1 MKLSVRISLVI
12 WLLSLV
18 ISTVFAFANYQ
29 YQLQQATKQYQYLT
43 SQLAQTASNT
53 SAIAAYL
60 ADTELAQQVVDGL
73 VENDL
78 VTAASINVPS
88 ENLMISAGLS
98 LQQSQAININLNNP
112 FFEEEIIGRLTVIPN
127 AQFIRGQVTS
137 SALQNA
143 YLLMGLGFILAVA
156 VGLFVRSKLTQPIKK
171 LADAV
176 TLVDPSTPEF
186 NSPINIGYKQKD
198 EISAL
203 AHKTNGLIGALKQ
216 QFMSE
221 RELREETEE
230 LQKRFR
236 LLFEQATAGIALLSN
251 EGDITIGNPAFFQL
265 FGEEVEGQSFANLF
279 ESPGLVK
286 KQINLLSDDNE
297 DSQVDI
303 DLIYLQNEEKRYLH
317 CLFSSISDARKAERN
332 DSKQLVEVIIYDI
345 THRKTE
351 EVKARYEADHDSLT
365 GLLNRRSGSIKLNEL
380 LKEQYE
386 HKSTFAL
393 MMIDLDKFK
402 PINDT
407 YGHDVGDDVLQ
418 AISARL
424 LKGTEEEDRTP
435 VNIRWGGDEFIIGLR
450 LNDTNLLPAYTERLI
465 EMISA
470 PIEIND
476 DLQVKVGAS
485 VGVIILEPE
494 QQSENEV
501 LEALITR
508 ADELMYETK
517 QQNAKRYTIVKYQA
531 SSD

>member
-18 ISTVFAFANYQ
+18 ISTVFAFLNYQ
-29 YQLQQATKQYQYLT
+29 FQLQQATQQYQELT
-43 SQLAQTASNT
+43 ARLAETANRT

-73 VENDL
+73 VDNDL
-78 VTAASINVPS
+78 VAAASINMPT
-88 ENLMISAGLS
+88 ENLLISAGDTS
-98 LQQSQAININLNNP
+98 PRSQAINIDLKDP
-112 FFEEEIIGRLTVIPN
+112 FTETEMVGRLTVIPN
-127 AQFIRGQVTS
+127 ARFIQQQVTS

-143 YLLMGLGFILAVA
+143 YLLIGLGLILAVA

-186 NSPINIGYKQKD
+186 NSPIDIGYKQKD

-203 AHKTNGLIGALKQ
+203 ARKTNGLIGALKQ

-221 RELREETEE
+221 RELREATEE
-230 LQKRFR
+230 LQRRFR

-251 EGDITIGNPAFFQL
+251 EGDITIGNPAFYQL
-265 FGEEVEGQSFANLF
+265 FGEEVEGHNFANLF

-286 KQINLLSDDNE
+286 KQINMLSEDNA
-297 DSQVDI
+297 DSQIDI
-303 DLIYLQNEEKRYLH
+303 DLTYLQNDEKRYLH
-317 CLFSSISDARKAERN
+317 CLFSSISDSRKAEREE
-332 DSKQLVEVIIYDI
+332 SHQLVEVIIYDI

-365 GLLNRRSGSIKLNEL
+365 GLLNRRSGSLQLSEL
-380 LKEQYE
+380 LKTRQEKQ
-386 HKSTFAL
+386 STFVL
-393 MMIDLDKFK
+393 MMVDLDKFK

-418 AISARL
+418 AISTRL
-424 LKGTEEEDRTP
+424 LNNAEEEGGTA
-435 VNIRWGGDEFIIGLR
+435 VNIRWGGDEFLIGLM
-450 LNDTNLLPAYTERLI
+450 LNDTNELSAFTEALI
-465 EMISA
+465 ETISA
-470 PIEIND
+470 PIEINEN
-476 DLQVKVGAS
+476 LQVQVGAS

-494 QQSENEV
+494 QQAI

-517 QQNAKRYTIVKYQA
+517 QQKAKRYTIVNYA
-531 SSD
+531 VSSD